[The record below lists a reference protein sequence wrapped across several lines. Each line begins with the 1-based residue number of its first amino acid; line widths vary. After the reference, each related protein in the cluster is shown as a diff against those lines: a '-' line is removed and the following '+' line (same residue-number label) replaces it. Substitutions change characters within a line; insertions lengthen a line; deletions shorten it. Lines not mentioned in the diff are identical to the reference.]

1 MTNPM
6 LLTLLMPFHTSLSL
20 RSQCS
25 TSSVAMPIHALA
37 LLIAQQGLHQTVLP
51 PSHAPVHDKT
61 YWNANTS

>member
-1 MTNPM
+1 MQP
-6 LLTLLMPFHTSLSL
+6 TSFSL